1 MTPLCEIAKLR
12 ETDKGG
18 GHLRYGGGD
27 SDTCHNYTPYYH
39 HIFADIREDV
49 RTVLEIG
56 VNRGCSLKMWADYFP
71 NAQIV
76 GIDSDAACMQHGSH
90 YLPVMR
96 DPRITTVIADQNN
109 ADDLRRALGDRRAFD
124 VIIDDG
130 SHERPH
136 QLVSLQTLLP
146 YLRPGGTY
154 VVEDLGPKFH
164 GYELHDPAVALG
176 WDCGVIPIKGGL
188 GKASPIEH
196 LFWVER
202 PINAL

>member
-1 MTPLCEIAKLR
+1 MTPLCELARKY

-27 SDTCHNYTPYYH
+27 CDTCHGYTEHYH
-39 HIFADIREDV
+39 RMFADIREDV
-49 RTVLEIG
+49 RNVLEIG

-76 GIDSDAACMQHGSH
+76 GIDNDAACMVGGHLF
-90 YLPVMR
+90 LPAMA
-96 DPRITTVIADQNN
+96 DPRITTITADQNN
-109 ADDLRRALGDRRAFD
+109 AGDLQRALLGWRDFD

-136 QLVSLQTLLP
+136 QRVSLQTLLP
-146 YLRPGGTY
+146 YLKPGGMY
-154 VVEDLGPKFH
+154 VVEDLGNIFVEP
-164 GYELHDPAVALG
+164 ELADIPAALG
-176 WDCGVIPIKGGL
+176 WVYGTIPCEGGL
-188 GKASPIEH
+188 GKAAGIEW

-202 PINAL
+202 P